1 MTKPNKYKVRTWLT
15 QHKLVK
21 PIFLTNS
28 HLSAEE
34 RERRLAARKA
44 MVEFE
49 SSKSAGLLDSVS
61 DVNSVERLNQMLN
74 RHGKRHSGA
83 SDPGMPQNAD
93 LESSSVPE
101 DTICVGFTLP
111 VTTVSVFGWTHGLVA
126 TNSKYLC

>member
-1 MTKPNKYKVRTWLT
+1 
-15 QHKLVK
+15 
-21 PIFLTNS
+21 
-28 HLSAEE
+28 
-34 RERRLAARKA
+34 

-74 RHGKRHSGA
+74 RHGKRHNGA
-83 SDPGMPQNAD
+83 SDPSLPQSAD

-101 DTICVGFTLP
+101 NTICVGFTLP
-111 VTTVSVFGWTHGLVA
+111 VTTVSIFGWTHGLVE